1 MQMSL
6 GGVPGPT
13 VYHSFP
19 APRGAATG
27 ERGTVRAAN
36 FITCIICILIG
47 TAGCSGG
54 SDRLSAGTPAPA
66 TPQPADAL
74 RFEYVR
80 PKMGGPFRVVLY
92 APDEAAASRAAEAA
106 FARVDELNA
115 ALSDYQ
121 PESEL
126 SRLSQR
132 TLDGPMAE
140 PVRVSE
146 ALWHVLRQG
155 QAIAERTGGAF
166 DVTVGPY
173 MRLWRRARELGEL
186 PTRERLEKT
195 RASVGHS
202 HVRLDPE
209 HQTVQLTAP
218 RMRLD
223 VGGLALG
230 YIADEAVAAAAA
242 AGAHSVLVDAG
253 GEISVGEPPPGKD
266 GWVVGIQSLKN
277 PDQTT
282 GEFVKVRNACVTSSG
297 DTRRFV
303 EIGGRRYSH
312 IIDPRTGLGLTR
324 RIGATVVAPDGMT
337 ADALDTAVC
346 VLGPERGLEL
356 VEQTPGA
363 AARITTIDGERVTV
377 YESTRFR
384 QFLTNPPEAGQPAAP
399 RLPG

>member
-1 MQMSL
+1 
-6 GGVPGPT
+6 
-13 VYHSFP
+13 
-19 APRGAATG
+19 
-27 ERGTVRAAN
+27 
-36 FITCIICILIG
+36 
-47 TAGCSGG
+47 
-54 SDRLSAGTPAPA
+54 
-66 TPQPADAL
+66 
-74 RFEYVR
+74 
-80 PKMGGPFRVVLY
+80 MGGPFRIVLY
-92 APDEAAASRAAEAA
+92 APDEAAANRAAEAA
-106 FARVDELNA
+106 FARVDHLNA

-121 PESEL
+121 PGTEI

-140 PVRVSE
+140 PVEVGND
-146 ALWHVLRQG
+146 LWHVLVRG
-155 QAIAERTGGAF
+155 QAIAKQTGGAF
-166 DVTVGPY
+166 DVTIGPY

-186 PTRERLEKT
+186 PTNERLEKT
-195 RASVGHS
+195 RPSVGHS
-202 HVRLDPE
+202 HVRLDSE
-209 HQTVQLTAP
+209 RHTVQLLAP

-230 YIADEAVAAAAA
+230 YIADEAVAAAVA
-242 AGAHSVLVDAG
+242 AGVPSALADAG
-253 GEISVGEPPPGKD
+253 GEISVGDPPPGKD

-277 PDQTT
+277 PDEST
-282 GEFVKVRNACVTSSG
+282 GEYVKLRNSCVTSSG

-324 RIGATVVAPDGMT
+324 RIGATVIAPDGMT

-363 AARITTIDGERVTV
+363 AARITTIDGDRVTV
-377 YESTRFR
+377 HESTRFR
-384 QFLTNPPEAGQPAAP
+384 QFLTIPPEAGLPGTP